1 MIPSRWI
8 WQFTGLCAVGGL
20 WVTLARAEPSVAM
33 TFRVDDST
41 SLSEISLRLY
51 GTANKWRK
59 IAEWN
64 QLAPPYRVRL
74 NQVLKLRDPPTLGP
88 EEGKQKLLAMWR
100 RRMGVAASE
109 VGVAASEVGAA
120 PKEKQEE
127 QKKHEEVKL
136 QSEFVATFHED
147 EVEAKKDLPPQQ
159 AERERSYD
167 DYFKEGEAQDKS
179 RHFEEAAASFKKARE
194 INPKS
199 FAAWLCEIAVLKKLG
214 RQAEAKTTAMALVER
229 EPQLKNI
236 PVIRNLLNGEGA
248 PSP

>member
-1 MIPSRWI
+1 MIPSRWVSK
-8 WQFTGLCAVGGL
+8 FAELCVLSAL
-20 WVTLARAEPSVAM
+20 SIPAAFAASSDATT
-33 TFRVDDST
+33 TFRVDDDT
-41 SLSEISLRLY
+41 NLSEISLRLY

-64 QLAPPYRVRL
+64 QLASPYRVRL
-74 NQVLKLRDPPTLGP
+74 NQVLELRDPPTLGP

-100 RRMGVAASE
+100 RRMGVVASE
-109 VGVAASEVGAA
+109 VVAA

-167 DYFKEGEAQDKS
+167 DYFKEGEVQDKS
-179 RHFEEAAASFKKARE
+179 QHFEEAAASFKKARE

-229 EPQLKNI
+229 EPQLGNI

-248 PSP
+248 TSP